1 MTIVARKVI
10 EGDYLLLNFTV
21 ESCYY
26 REETLRSITR
36 HTVTTRQLDTTQS
49 MHSRYFAGQI
59 GWRIEDN
66 LFNLSQSNVT

>member
-10 EGDYLLLNFTV
+10 EGDYLLLNFTGILLLQGGDTPINYQAH
-21 ESCYY
+21 CD
-26 REETLRSITR
+26 
-36 HTVTTRQLDTTQS
+36 TRQLDTTQS
-49 MHSRYFAGQI
+49 MHSRYFAGQV